1 MPRLEGVVERVTYFN
16 EDTLFLVAR
25 LRCDGEVLTTVVGNL
40 PRFGVGDKLCLEGE
54 WSEHPEYGRQ
64 FKVTAYELLAPQGIK
79 GVLRYLSSGQIC
91 GIGPATA
98 EKIVKVFGAQAL
110 TVLEKEPERLLEIE
124 GIGEK
129 RVAKI
134 AASVRERRELMRIMS
149 FLQGC
154 GVSPGYAA
162 RIYRK
167 YGEETRNVVR
177 KNPYRLAEEVFGI
190 GFRTA
195 DKVALE
201 MGLAPDSPHRIR
213 AAILYS
219 LEQAQEAG
227 HTFLPV
233 TELEAAVT
241 QALSLDD
248 EDAAR
253 TGGWAAQKEKQLNSL
268 EAENKIVRELHNGST
283 AVYLTPQYQA
293 ECFVTEKLLTLASQS
308 LPDSMP
314 LSLRER
320 LGDDPENLHRAAPG
334 EAGVKLSEGQRQA
347 VRLALTSGLLVITGG
362 PGTGKTTTI
371 RTLLALFA
379 ELGLEVL
386 LAAPTGR
393 AAKRMTEATGR
404 EAKTI
409 HRLLEYSKD
418 GNGEMRFQRD
428 EARPLRANALIVDEV
443 SMVDINLFCALLKS
457 VPGGCR
463 LVLVGD
469 ADQLPAVGPGNVLR
483 DIIAS
488 AVLPVARLSLA
499 FRFSDR
505 SAIVKNAHLINN
517 GQLPLLEANAGE
529 FRFVNSA
536 EPEKTVEQ
544 ILSLCSYGLPRERG
558 KGQPGDIQVLSP
570 MRRTVL
576 GVENLN
582 RQLQQRLN
590 PPAPHRPE
598 VKAGGTSFRL
608 GDKVMQ
614 IRNNYQKE
622 VFNGDIGILTYINR
636 EDGEVTVRYPDLSGP
651 REVTY
656 ELHELEDLVLAYAVS
671 VHKSQGSEYPV
682 VIMPVVTQH
691 YLLLQRNLLYTAI
704 TRAKEL
710 VVLIGTRKAL
720 AIAVRNN
727 RIETR
732 HTRLA
737 ARLSGQL

>member
-1 MPRLEGVVERVTYFN
+1 MPELEGTVERITYYNQETF
-16 EDTLFLVAR
+16 FLVAR
-25 LRCDGEVLTTVVGNL
+25 LRGEDEALHTVIGNL
-40 PRFGVGDKLCLEGE
+40 PRFGVGEKLRLEGE

-64 FKVTAYELLAPQGIK
+64 FKVTSHELLAPQSVK

-91 GIGPATA
+91 GVGPVTA
-98 EKIVKVFGAQAL
+98 EKIVKVFGIQAL
-110 TVLEKEPERLLEIE
+110 TVLENEPGRLLEID

-129 RVAKI
+129 RAAKI
-134 AASVRERRELMRIMS
+134 AASVQERREIMRIMS
-149 FLQGC
+149 FLQEC

-162 RIYRK
+162 RIYRT
-167 YGEETRNVVR
+167 YGAETKTVVR
-177 KNPYRLAEEVFGI
+177 NNPYRLAEEVFGI

-195 DKVALE
+195 DKIALE
-201 MGLAPDSPHRIR
+201 IGLAANSPHRIR

-219 LEQAQEAG
+219 LKQAQDEG

-233 TELEAAVT
+233 TELAGAVTGALALDDSDATQSGEWAAVM
-241 QALSLDD
+241 
-248 EDAAR
+248 
-253 TGGWAAQKEKQLNSL
+253 EKQLSRL
-268 EAENKIVRELHNGST
+268 AAGNKIVRELHGDCE
-283 AVYLTPQYQA
+283 AVYLAPQYYA
-293 ECFVTEKLLTLASQS
+293 ERYAAEKLLTLAAQS
-308 LPDSMP
+308 F
-314 LSLRER
+314 
-320 LGDDPENLHRAAPG
+320 PETEQRAAKA
-334 EAGVKLSEGQRQA
+334 EAGGKLAEGQRQA
-347 VRLALTSGLLVITGG
+347 VRLALSCGVLVITGG

-371 RTLLALFA
+371 RTLLTLFA
-379 ELGLEVL
+379 ELGLEVM

-393 AAKRMTEATGR
+393 AAKRIHEATGQ

-409 HRLLEYSKD
+409 HRLLEYSKSE
-418 GNGEMRFQRD
+418 NGEMRFQRN
-428 EARPLRANALIVDEV
+428 ETRPLRTHVLIVDEV

-469 ADQLPAVGPGNVLR
+469 ADQLPSVGPGNVLR

-488 AVLPVARLSLA
+488 AALPVVRLTQL

-505 SAIVKNAHLINN
+505 SAIVKSAHLVNS
-517 GQLPLLEANAGE
+517 GQLPLLESRGGE
-529 FRFVNSA
+529 FRFISSA
-536 EPEKTVEQ
+536 EPEKMLVQ
-544 ILSLCSYGLPRERG
+544 ILDLCSHSLPKERG
-558 KGQPGDIQVLSP
+558 KSPPADIQVLSP

-576 GVENLN
+576 GVDNLN
-582 RQLQQRLN
+582 RHLQERLN
-590 PPAPHRPE
+590 PPAPHKPE
-598 VKAGGTSFRL
+598 LRTGSACFRQ

-622 VFNGDIGILTYINR
+622 VFNGDIGTLAYINR
-636 EDGEVTVRYPDLSGP
+636 EDGEATVRFPDISGP

-656 ELHELEDLVLAYAVS
+656 ELHELEELVPAFAVS

-682 VIMPVVTQH
+682 VILPVVTQH

-727 RIETR
+727 RIEAR
-732 HTRLA
+732 YTRLA
-737 ARLSGQL
+737 ARLSGRL